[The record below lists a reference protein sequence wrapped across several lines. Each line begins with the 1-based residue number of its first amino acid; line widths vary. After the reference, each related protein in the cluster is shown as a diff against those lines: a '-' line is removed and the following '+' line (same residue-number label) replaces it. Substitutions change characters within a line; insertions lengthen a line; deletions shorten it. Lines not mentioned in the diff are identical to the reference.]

1 MLVLKITFFHGGWFG
16 QFKKT
21 MRGNADEWV
30 KKLHSV
36 TRDSPPD
43 SDLKNLWNTVQAWER
58 ILRFLQDEILVSKWA
73 LLLGTILFGC
83 IYVYFALLFSF
94 AYYGIA
100 RVAAISAISWLDF
113 FVMSLFMPFFVSALP
128 RNAAIYLIAGIQCT
142 LILTVGIGGIFNYF
156 RRRVRSISIVAKV
169 INVQLSDEA
178 IREKKSI
185 LSEKFSSATGNPG
198 STNPKP

>member
-1 MLVLKITFFHGGWFG
+1 
-16 QFKKT
+16 
-21 MRGNADEWV
+21 
-30 KKLHSV
+30 
-36 TRDSPPD
+36 
-43 SDLKNLWNTVQAWER
+43 LWNTVQAWER